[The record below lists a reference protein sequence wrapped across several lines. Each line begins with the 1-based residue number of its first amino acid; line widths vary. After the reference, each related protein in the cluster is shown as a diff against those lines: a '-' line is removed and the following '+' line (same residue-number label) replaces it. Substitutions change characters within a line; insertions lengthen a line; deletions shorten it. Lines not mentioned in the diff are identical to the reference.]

1 MVKIW
6 RIRNPDYELLLGD
19 PVLAERAEEVPKQEI
34 TGDKVQDV
42 IHRMIYA
49 LGSKFL

>member
-1 MVKIW
+1 MVTMFRIW
-6 RIRNPDYELLLGD
+6 NPDYELLLGD
-19 PVLAERAEEVPKQEI
+19 PVLAERAEDVPKEEI

-49 LGSKFL
+49 LGT